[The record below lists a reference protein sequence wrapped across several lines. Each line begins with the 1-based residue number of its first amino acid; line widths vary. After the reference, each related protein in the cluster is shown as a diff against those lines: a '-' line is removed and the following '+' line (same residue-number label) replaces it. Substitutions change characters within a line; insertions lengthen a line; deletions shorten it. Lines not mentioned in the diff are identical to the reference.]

1 MFLAFT
7 GGRLTA
13 EGSGD
18 SVLVKADRQT
28 LEVVKDSI
36 ELAGAAE
43 GEEPEVGEILGDNE
57 VCWIWLSR
65 ATFCLFLQFEVM
77 HYLEVVEDFS
87 AVPGSKSEIED
98 PAWKAY
104 HA

>member
-13 EGSGD
+13 EGYGD

-43 GEEPEVGEILGDNE
+43 DESLEVEILGDNE

-87 AVPGSKSEIED
+87 TVPGSESEIED